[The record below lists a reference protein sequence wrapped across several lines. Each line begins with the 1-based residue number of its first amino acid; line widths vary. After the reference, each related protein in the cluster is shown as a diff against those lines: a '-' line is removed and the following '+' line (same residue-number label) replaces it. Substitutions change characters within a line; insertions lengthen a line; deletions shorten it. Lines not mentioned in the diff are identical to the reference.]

1 MFIFSWSHYL
11 SLHPFGMGSL
21 EATPSLSVSGGTVF
35 VGSDDACVYALNAS
49 TGAND
54 WHFATASPQAVPTP
68 HILGTSIPGPN
79 GDSLYLANTNGR
91 VFKLN
96 IGLGPISSANG
107 TLTNLDK

>member
-1 MFIFSWSHYL
+1 
-11 SLHPFGMGSL
+11 MGSL